1 MPAFVRSVVRVVAM
15 MSLAGLTAGQ
25 AAAEQV
31 VTVGAAYFPPYV
43 VKREQSLHPG
53 LLPQLL
59 DALNQLQDDYR
70 FINRPT
76 AIARR
81 FADFKE
87 GRNDMAL
94 FENPAWGWQGID
106 HHVVDMGLEDFEVFV
121 SRSDTGRGQGYF
133 AELQGKRLAL
143 YNGYHYAF
151 AGFNST
157 PDFLRKNFNATL
169 TYSHDS
175 NLLMVLHDRVD
186 IAAVTRSFIDDFLQ
200 RHRKY
205 VGQLLISQRIDQS
218 YRHKALIRPG
228 AAISPAEFTDMLER
242 LRANGQL
249 AKIFEPFHIAVIA
262 NVADSSITA
271 DATD

>member
-1 MPAFVRSVVRVVAM
+1 MPAFMRCVVRVVA

-25 AAAEQV
+25 VAAEQV

-43 VKREQSLHPG
+43 VKREQALHPG

-70 FINRPT
+70 FVNRPT

-81 FADFKE
+81 FADLKE
-87 GRNDMAL
+87 GRNDMAW

-106 HHVVDMGLEDFEVFV
+106 HNVVDMGLEDFEVFV
-121 SRSDTGRGQGYF
+121 ARSDGGRDQGYF
-133 AELQGKRLAL
+133 EELQNKRLAL

-151 AGFNST
+151 AGFNAT

-186 IAAVTRSFIDDFLQ
+186 IAAVTRSYIDDFLQ
-200 RHRKY
+200 RHSQY
-205 VGQLLISQRIDQS
+205 AGQLLISQRIDQS
-218 YRHKALIRPG
+218 YQHKALIRPG
-228 AAISPAEFTDMLER
+228 AAISPAEFADMLER

-249 AKIFEPFHIAVIA
+249 AKIFEPFHITVMAG
-262 NVADSSITA
+262 
-271 DATD
+271 ATDNSVTANATD

>member
-1 MPAFVRSVVRVVAM
+1 MPAFMRYVVRVVT

-25 AAAEQV
+25 VAAEQV
-31 VTVGAAYFPPYV
+31 VTIGAAYFPPYV
-43 VKREQSLHPG
+43 VKSEQALHPG

-81 FADFKE
+81 FTDFKE
-87 GRNDMAL
+87 GRNDMAW

-106 HHVVDMGLEDFEVFV
+106 HNVVDMGLEDFEVFV
-121 SRSDTGRGQGYF
+121 ARSDGGRDQGYF
-133 AELQGKRLAL
+133 EDLQSKRLAL

-151 AGFNST
+151 AGFNAT
-157 PDFLRKNFNATL
+157 PAFLRKNFNATL

-186 IAAVTRSFIDDFLQ
+186 IAAVTRSYIDDFLQ
-200 RHRKY
+200 RHSQY
-205 VGQLLISQRIDQS
+205 AGQLLISQRVDQS

-228 AAISPAEFTDMLER
+228 AAISPAEFADMLER
-242 LRANGQL
+242 LRANGEL
-249 AKIFEPFHIAVIA
+249 AKIFEPFHITVMA
-262 NVADSSITA
+262 S
-271 DATD
+271 ATDNSVTANATD